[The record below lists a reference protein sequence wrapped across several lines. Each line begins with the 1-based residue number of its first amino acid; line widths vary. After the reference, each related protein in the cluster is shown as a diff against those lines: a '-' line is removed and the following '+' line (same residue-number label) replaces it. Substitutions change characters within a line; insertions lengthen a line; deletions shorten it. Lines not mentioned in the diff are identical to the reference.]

1 MNRWFYILVIIAV
14 IFEVIADILFKY
26 WTINTKNLLL
36 VGGVIL
42 YSIGTVIWAFSLKY
56 EYLSKAIT
64 IFTILNLVVVVLV
77 GLIVFK
83 EDLSLINKLG
93 ILLGIISVILIQI

>member
-1 MNRWFYILVIIAV
+1 MNKWFFALIIFAV

-26 WTINTKNLLL
+26 WTLNTKNLFL

-42 YSIGTVIWAFSLKY
+42 YSIGTLIWAFSLKY

-64 IFTILNLVVVVLV
+64 IFTVVNLIVVVLV
-77 GLIVFK
+77 GIFLFK
-83 EDLSLINKLG
+83 EDLSMINKLG
-93 ILLGIISVILIQI
+93 LLLGIISVILIQI

>member
-1 MNRWFYILVIIAV
+1 MNSWFLGLVSFAV

-26 WTINTKNLLL
+26 WTLNTKHLFLI
-36 VGGVIL
+36 GGVIL

-64 IFTILNLVVVVLV
+64 IFTILNLVAIVLIGV
-77 GLIVFK
+77 LVFK
-83 EDLSLINKLG
+83 EDLSLINTFG
-93 ILLGIISVILIQI
+93 IILGIISVILIQL